1 MSIAKILFNSLLK
14 CMVDKFGYQIGCHVH
29 FAVFNGRFHHVG
41 LNESESKL
49 ALYEKKPG
57 KKP

>member
-1 MSIAKILFNSLLK
+1 MG
-14 CMVDKFGYQIGCHVH
+14 DKFGYQIGCHVH

>member
-1 MSIAKILFNSLLK
+1 MG
-14 CMVDKFGYQIGCHVH
+14 DKYGYQIGCHVH
-29 FAVFNGRFHHVG
+29 FAFIINDFFHRVG

-57 KKP
+57 KQP